1 MVSHGL
7 ATGRPLLRPPPAP
20 GRFAEG
26 PSSCLQPTTK
36 CATVGYTTTTH
47 RNQGQIMKRTIT
59 ALTITAIAL
68 IGGAT
73 TAHAKGN
80 AWDTITYSTTR

>member
-1 MVSHGL
+1 
-7 ATGRPLLRPPPAP
+7 
-20 GRFAEG
+20 
-26 PSSCLQPTTK
+26 
-36 CATVGYTTTTH
+36 
-47 RNQGQIMKRTIT
+47 MKRTIT